1 MNATD
6 IKHPVLDYAR
16 IEFINQKGLRVFRK
30 RIDPV
35 SDFENL
41 RTLHLQDD
49 LSTYPVQ
56 EDRFDYSQDVE
67 SVWKHYIHKKP
78 HEMWT
83 GTLVKYLF
91 TYSKT
96 RRSPYY
102 AEDPSVPLIHEGMQL
117 FCLLNLAGPLGVVGM
132 EVLKI
137 DEDKKVIE
145 LAYIEGGIYRGL
157 QRMEFIEQINGHTRV
172 IHTSYYKAE
181 GLLGKL
187 IPYAYFHKKTVGEFH
202 QNMKNLLLNH

>member
-1 MNATD
+1 
-6 IKHPVLDYAR
+6 
-16 IEFINQKGLRVFRK
+16 
-30 RIDPV
+30 
-35 SDFENL
+35 
-41 RTLHLQDD
+41 
-49 LSTYPVQ
+49 
-56 EDRFDYSQDVE
+56 
-67 SVWKHYIHKKP
+67 
-78 HEMWT
+78 MWA